1 MRQTR
6 LPAVLVAAMLL
17 AGTASCVTT
26 VAGSGSIAPG
36 VVTGGPTPTGG
47 SGSGESGGAGEARGS
62 DDPSPTPS
70 PTVNAVRVRERA
82 LCLLERAAIAD
93 INTTFNRAKQR
104 DQQVKILEQGA
115 ATIGS
120 QLSRSGLPANDAILR
135 AGTKVHVEL
144 STLYT
149 AADAGKTPSTKPYND
164 ASAKFQKACN
174 SIP

>member
-6 LPAVLVAAMLL
+6 LPAGLVAAVLL
-17 AGTASCVTT
+17 TGTASCVTT
-26 VAGSGSIAPG
+26 VAGSGSIAPD

-47 SGSGESGGAGEARGS
+47 SGGSGAPGGGESPGS

-104 DQQVKILEQGA
+104 DQQVKILKQGA

-135 AGTKVHVEL
+135 AGTKVQVEL
-144 STLYT
+144 STLAT

-164 ASAKFQKACN
+164 AGAKFQQACN
-174 SIP
+174 SVP